1 MMNGVVLVDKPQG
14 VTSFDVVRLLRRF
27 CGTRQVGHCGTLD
40 PLATG
45 LLPVAIGSAT
55 RLVEYLMADEKEYLA
70 TCALGAV
77 TDTQDVTGQV
87 LETHSWQDVDLSALE
102 TACQAF
108 TGTID
113 QVPPMYSALKRDGV
127 PLYKLA
133 RQGVEVERAART
145 VTLSQID
152 ILDFAPPA
160 VSIRVVCSK
169 GTYIRTLV
177 HDIGRHLGCGAHLTA
192 LRRLRCGA
200 LDVAAAHTLEALQ
213 ACAEA
218 GRELPVLTPAEAMS
232 GYPVITVHPEAW
244 GRLANGVAPRLAEVD
259 TIQELPAGTLVCLH
273 VDHHLAAVADFAPG
287 GARGRPGDFALQK
300 VFPEAFLSV

>member
-1 MMNGVVLVDKPQG
+1 MNGVVLVDKPQG

-45 LLPVAIGSAT
+45 LLPVAVGPAT
-55 RLVEYLMADEKEYLA
+55 RLVEYLMADDKEYLA
-70 TCALGAV
+70 TFALGVV
-77 TDTQDVTGQV
+77 TDTQDVTGQI
-87 LETHSWQDVDLSALE
+87 LETHGWQDVDLSALQA
-102 TACQAF
+102 ACRLF
-108 TGTID
+108 TGTIE

-133 RQGVEVERAART
+133 RQGVEVERTART
-145 VTLSQID
+145 VTISELD
-152 ILDFAPPA
+152 ILEFSPPA

-169 GTYIRTLV
+169 GTYVRTLV

-200 LDVAAAHTLEALQ
+200 LEVAAAHTLDSLQ
-213 ACAEA
+213 ALAEA
-218 GRELPVLTPAEAMS
+218 GSELPALSPAVAMVS
-232 GYPVITVHPEAW
+232 YPATAVHPAAW
-244 GRLANGVAPRLAEVD
+244 GRLANGVAPSLGEVEAVP
-259 TIQELPAGTLVCLH
+259 ELPAGALVCLL
-273 VDHHLAAVADFAPG
+273 VDHRLAAVAGFAPG
-287 GARGRPGDFALQK
+287 GYGGRPGDFQLHK

>member
-1 MMNGVVLVDKPQG
+1 MMSGVVLVDKPQG
-14 VTSFDVVRLLRRF
+14 LTSFDVVRLLRRF

-40 PLATG
+40 PMATG

-70 TCALGAV
+70 TFALGAV
-77 TDTQDVTGQV
+77 TDTQDVTGQI
-87 LETHSWQDVDLSALE
+87 LETHRWQDVDLSALE
-102 TACQAF
+102 TACRDF
-108 TGTID
+108 TGNIE

-133 RQGVEVERAART
+133 RQGVEVERTART
-145 VTLSQID
+145 VTISRIE
-152 ILDFAPPA
+152 ILEFAPPA

-177 HDIGRHLGCGAHLTA
+177 HDIGAHLGCGAHLTA

-200 LDVAAAHTLEALQ
+200 LNVTAAHTMNSLQ
-213 ACAEA
+213 ELAEA
-218 GRELPVLTPAEAMS
+218 GRALPVLTPAEAMAS
-232 GYPVITVHPEAW
+232 YPVIAVNPEAW
-244 GRLANGVAPRLAEVD
+244 GRLSNGVAPRLSELD
-259 TIQELPAGTLVCLH
+259 TSPELPIGTLVCLQVNH
-273 VDHHLAAVADFAPG
+273 RLAAIAGFAPG
-287 GARGRPGDFALQK
+287 GAGGRPGDFELHK